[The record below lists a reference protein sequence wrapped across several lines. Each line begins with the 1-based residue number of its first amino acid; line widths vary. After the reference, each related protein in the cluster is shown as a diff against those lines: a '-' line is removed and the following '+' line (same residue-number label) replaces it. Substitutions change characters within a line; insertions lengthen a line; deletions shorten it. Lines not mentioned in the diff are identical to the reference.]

1 MRTLAALLIGLVFGL
16 GIAISGMG
24 NPAKVINFFDVA
36 GAWDPSLALVMAAA
50 LAVTIPGY
58 ALVFRR
64 ERPVID
70 ATFNLPK
77 SRVIDAKLVG
87 GSAVFG
93 IGWGL
98 SGYCPGGALPMVGT
112 GEPTVFIFLAAMA
125 MGMIL
130 ARAILARV

>member
-1 MRTLAALLIGLVFGL
+1 MRILAALLIGLIFGL

-64 ERPVID
+64 PKPVID
-70 ATFNLPK
+70 AAFSLPK
-77 SRVIDAKLVG
+77 SKVIDARLIG
-87 GSAVFG
+87 GAAVFG
-93 IGWGL
+93 VGWGM
-98 SGYCPGGALPMVGT
+98 SGFCPGGALPMIGT
-112 GEPTVFIFLAAMA
+112 GEASVFLFLAAMA
-125 MGMIL
+125 AGMIL
-130 ARAILARV
+130 ARAIIARL

>member
-1 MRTLAALLIGLVFGL
+1 MRTFAALLIGLVFGL

-24 NPAKVINFFDVA
+24 NPAKVINFFDFA

-70 ATFNLPK
+70 AAFNLPK
-77 SRVIDAKLVG
+77 SRIIDGKLIG
-87 GSAVFG
+87 GSALFG
-93 IGWGL
+93 VGWGL
-98 SGYCPGGALPMVGT
+98 SGFCPGGALPMIGT
-112 GEPTVFIFLAAMA
+112 GQPSVFIFLAAMA
-125 MGMIL
+125 VGIL
-130 ARAILARV
+130 AARAMLARM

>member
-1 MRTLAALLIGLVFGL
+1 MRTVAALLIGLVFGL

-64 ERPVID
+64 DRPVID
-70 ATFNLPK
+70 PTFNLPK
-77 SRVIDAKLVG
+77 SRIIDAKLIG
-87 GSAVFG
+87 GSALFG

-98 SGYCPGGALPMVGT
+98 SGFCPGGALPMIGT
-112 GEPTVFIFLAAMA
+112 GQASVFIFLAAMA
-125 MGMIL
+125 AGIL
-130 ARAILARV
+130 AARAMLARM

>member
-1 MRTLAALLIGLVFGL
+1 MRTFAALLIGLVFGL

-24 NPAKVINFFDVA
+24 NPAKVINFFDFA

-70 ATFNLPK
+70 AAFNLPK
-77 SRVIDAKLVG
+77 SRIIDGKLIG
-87 GSAVFG
+87 GSALFG
-93 IGWGL
+93 VGWGL
-98 SGYCPGGALPMVGT
+98 SGFCPGGALPMIGT
-112 GEPTVFIFLAAMA
+112 GQPSVFIFLAAMA
-125 MGMIL
+125 VGIL
-130 ARAILARV
+130 AARAILARM